1 MNEPPWR
8 DYDMN
13 QSSTYNKVPLPTH
26 TDYKGFYFF
35 FRKFEEKLR
44 INMNKEWTSNYKFEK
59 KFFNERAYSA
69 PK

>member
-44 INMNKEWTSNYKFEK
+44 INMNKE
-59 KFFNERAYSA
+59 
-69 PK
+69 